1 MSSFYYFQQMLKIKL
16 RRKTDHLRKYFTF
29 TSMPHHSRE
38 KDVEDVAV
46 EDVAVEDDVAAEAE

>member
-1 MSSFYYFQQMLKIKL
+1 MLKIKL
-16 RRKTDHLRKYFTF
+16 RRKTDHLRKFFTF